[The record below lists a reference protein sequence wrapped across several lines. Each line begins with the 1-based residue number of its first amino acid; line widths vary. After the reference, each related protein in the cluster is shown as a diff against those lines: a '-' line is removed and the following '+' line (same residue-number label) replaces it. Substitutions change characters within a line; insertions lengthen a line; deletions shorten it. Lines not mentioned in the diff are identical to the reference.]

1 MYSFATAIK
10 SYLAPIVALQVAQ
23 QVLVNSGFQVF
34 DPAHPGKITVA
45 GSRPDMGLIV
55 TIVSVDCEGGSAT
68 VTNAVCVDEQI
79 APSAQE
85 MANAVFGAIQAS

>member
-10 SYLAPIVALQVAQ
+10 SYLAPVVALQVAQ

-34 DPAHPGKITVA
+34 DPVQPGKITVA
-45 GSRPDMGLIV
+45 GSRDDMGLMV
-55 TIVSVDCEGGSAT
+55 TVVSVDCEGGSAT
-68 VTNAVCVDEQI
+68 FTNAVCVHEQV

-85 MANAVFGAIQAS
+85 MANAVFAAIQAS

>member
-10 SYLAPIVALQVAQ
+10 SYLAPINALQVAQ

-34 DPAHPGKITVA
+34 DPVQFGKITVA
-45 GSRPDMGLIV
+45 GTRADMGLMV

-68 VTNAVCVDEQI
+68 VTNAVCVHDQV
-79 APSAQE
+79 AQSAQE
-85 MANAVFGAIQAS
+85 MANAVFAAIQAS

>member
-10 SYLAPIVALQVAQ
+10 SYSAPVVALQVAQ

-34 DPAHPGKITVA
+34 DPVQPGKITVA
-45 GSRPDMGLIV
+45 GSREDMGLMV
-55 TIVSVDCEGGSAT
+55 TSVSVDCEGGSAT
-68 VTNAVCVDEQI
+68 VTNAVCIHEQV

-85 MANAVFGAIQAS
+85 MANAVFAAVQAS